1 MLQFKQDFAR
11 RDCLK
16 MAISNHIA
24 SLNNINDC
32 NNYDLKP
39 CPFWGNKAVIKS
51 KPDICGLRYYVMCGK
66 CETKTHIFEKCV
78 DAVELW
84 NKRIS
89 DN

>member
-39 CPFWGNKAVIKS
+39 CPFCGNKAVIKS
-51 KPDICGLRYYVMCGK
+51 KPDICGLRYYTTLCVVNAK
-66 CETKTHIFEKCV
+66 LKHIFLKNV
-78 DAVELW
+78 
-84 NKRIS
+84 
-89 DN
+89 